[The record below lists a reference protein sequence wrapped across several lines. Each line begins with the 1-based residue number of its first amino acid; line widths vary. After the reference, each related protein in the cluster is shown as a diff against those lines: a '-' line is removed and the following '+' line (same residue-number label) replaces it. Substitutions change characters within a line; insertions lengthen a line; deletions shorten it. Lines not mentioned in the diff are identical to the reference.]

1 LNAERTLERSF
12 NKSMTNVLTA
22 DQRIKTGIPGLD
34 PLIQGGLHI
43 GDVVLLVGGIGSGK
57 TTFSAQFVYNSAL
70 SNDEPAV
77 FATFEED
84 ADSLRKN
91 MLRYGMDFKKLE
103 QQGKLKLIDLQ
114 VLEGSGLGA
123 NIESVIA
130 ALDEVKS
137 KRLVIDSLTAF
148 LSGATEKFD
157 YTFLMHLIYKTLKR
171 ENITT
176 MMTVSK
182 FNDTSLGIE
191 EFIADGIF
199 QMDNYISNQMEMRTR
214 FMIKKLRG
222 TEHSRSY
229 HTVAFTDKGLQ
240 ILPWNA

>member
-1 LNAERTLERSF
+1 MSVERNLEWRTG
-12 NKSMTNVLTA
+12 NLAGAATV
-22 DQRIKTGIPGLD
+22 DQRIKTGVPGLD
-34 PLIQGGLHI
+34 PLVQGGLHP

-57 TTFSAQFVYNSAL
+57 TTFSCQFVYNSAAHN
-70 SNDEPAV
+70 SEPAV
-77 FATFEED
+77 YATFEED
-84 ADSLRKN
+84 AESLRKN
-91 MLRYGMDFKKLE
+91 MMRYGMDFKKLE
-103 QQGKLKLIDLQ
+103 REGKIKLIDLQ

-130 ALDEVKS
+130 ALDEIKS

-176 MMTVSK
+176 VMTVSK
-182 FNDTSLGIE
+182 FNETALGIE

-214 FMIKKLRG
+214 FMIRKLRG
-222 TEHSRSY
+222 TEHSRNY

-240 ILPWNA
+240 ILPWSA

>member
-1 LNAERTLERSF
+1 
-12 NKSMTNVLTA
+12 MTNVSTV
-22 DQRIKTGIPGLD
+22 DQRIKTGVPGLD
-34 PLIQGGLHI
+34 PLIQGGLHV
-43 GDVVLLVGGIGSGK
+43 GDVILLVGGIGSGK
-57 TTFSAQFVYNSAL
+57 TTFSCQFVYNSAEY
-70 SNDEPAV
+70 NNEPAV

-176 MMTVSK
+176 LMTLSK
-182 FNDTSLGIE
+182 FNETSLGIE
-191 EFIADGIF
+191 EFVADGIF
-199 QMDNYISNQMEMRTR
+199 QMENYISNQMEMRTR

-229 HTVAFTDKGLQ
+229 HTVAFTNKGLQ
-240 ILPWNA
+240 ILPWSA

>member
-1 LNAERTLERSF
+1 MF
-12 NKSMTNVLTA
+12 NKSLTNVMTV

-34 PLIQGGLHI
+34 PLVQGGLHQ

-57 TTFSAQFVYNSAL
+57 TTFSCQFVYNSAE
-70 SNDEPAV
+70 SGEEPAV

-103 QQGKLKLIDLQ
+103 QQGKLRVIDLQ

-171 ENITT
+171 EGITT
-176 MMTVSK
+176 LMTVSK

-199 QMDNYISNQMEMRTR
+199 QMDNYISNQMEMKTR